1 MYGTYDSLFALVVQQ
16 ESAARPQRSRGGSG
30 QQAAAGRQRI
40 SIFSS
45 EKLKQARVPTL
56 AQHDTWRS
64 TTIWYYTVVLCTL
77 ISSYVESQFP
87 QWTDLGHAVYDHRRR
102 LWPLAAVTAAV
113 FRKGKKGAQARQQSA
128 QKHVHLRPQKAG
140 STTVVEY

>member
-1 MYGTYDSLFALVVQQ
+1 MTPSLLSLFSRKAPRAPKGVGG
-16 ESAARPQRSRGGSG
+16 AAGSRPQ
-30 QQAAAGRQRI
+30 QAGRQRI

-45 EKLKQARVPTL
+45 DNLKQARVPTL